1 MLAPDGLCPLIEDRL
16 TDAGE
21 NRQRHAVRISQ
32 GTGYD
37 NVLAY
42 FQAFREAM
50 SAYVKPRWLRDLLR
64 FLPLKSQF
72 VLSGNVRDLQ
82 ACEVAPGVV
91 TAQPLVSALA
101 DNLREAG
108 YAQLVVWNPVSGFTI
123 PEARVPIDERG
134 DETLQRLGLTPV
146 GGAAP
151 GGIDA
156 LAACLE
162 RLTALTGPPIAL
174 VVDFASRL
182 AVRTE
187 SLSAAEHNL
196 FTRALVLAHAVV
208 ARPAGEQRR
217 PFFNTVIWVVDKE
230 GDLPDWLLIGNPRIR
245 HIPVSKPDSAARR
258 ALSGA
263 LLRGV
268 PGSQGASSTTLVEA
282 ESAFVDGSE
291 GLLLADMNAIAT
303 LARVEN
309 VSIEKISDAVRRYKV
324 GVTED
329 PWLLIEREKIRNAEP
344 VIRKRVK
351 GQAHAATHMLDLV
364 KRAMT
369 GVGSQRKGN
378 RPRGVAFLAGP
389 TGVGKTELAKTLTGL
404 LFGDESAY
412 IRFDMSEF
420 SSEHSDQR
428 LIGAPPGYVGYDV
441 GGELTNAIRERPF
454 SVVLFDEIEKAH
466 PRILDKFLQI
476 LDDGVLTSGRGDR
489 VYFSEALIIFTSN
502 LGIYREDESGQRVPN
517 ALASDSLE
525 VMEKKVLG
533 EIERHF
539 KLVLNRPEILN
550 RIGENIIVFDFIR
563 DDVAQEIFDQ
573 MVCVVLEDIASQGMA
588 VELDQPSRV
597 ALQQRCLGDLS
608 NGGRGIRNQIE
619 AHLINPLARG
629 LFDQDA
635 KTGDRFLITGIS
647 SGELQL
653 QKL

>member
-1 MLAPDGLCPLIEDRL
+1 MPQPED
-16 TDAGE
+16 
-21 NRQRHAVRISQ
+21 
-32 GTGYD
+32 
-37 NVLAY
+37 
-42 FQAFREAM
+42 M
-50 SAYVKPRWLRDLLR
+50 SAYVKPRWMRDLLR

-72 VLSGNVRDLQ
+72 VLSGNIRDLQ
-82 ACEVAPGVV
+82 PCEVAPGVV
-91 TAQPLVSALA
+91 TAQTLPATLCDCLQGV
-101 DNLREAG
+101 G
-108 YAQLVVWNPVSGFTI
+108 YAQVVIWNPISGFSVAASKGTSSE
-123 PEARVPIDERG
+123 PVE
-134 DETLQRLGLTPV
+134 ETLRRLGLAPV
-146 GGAAP
+146 DGAAP
-151 GGIDA
+151 GGVDI
-156 LAACLE
+156 LAATLE
-162 RLTALTGPPIAL
+162 RVVNVAGSPIAL
-174 VVDFASRL
+174 IVDFASRL

-187 SLSAAEHNL
+187 MLSAAEHNL
-196 FTRALVLAHAVV
+196 FTRALVLAHTATP
-208 ARPAGEQRR
+208 RPAGEQRR
-217 PFFNTVIWVVDKE
+217 PFFNTILWIVDKE
-230 GDLPDWLLIGNPRIR
+230 GDLPDWLLIDNPRIR
-245 HIPVSKPDSAARR
+245 HIPISRPDSASRR

-268 PGSQGASSTTLVEA
+268 PGAPLAAPDVLAQADA
-282 ESAFVDGSE
+282 AFVDGSE

-309 VSIEKISDAVRRYKV
+309 VSVEKIADAVRRYKV

-329 PWLLIEREKIRNAEP
+329 PWLQIDREKIRNAETF
-344 VIRKRVK
+344 VRNRVN
-351 GQAHAATHMLDLV
+351 GQAHAVTHMLDLV

-389 TGVGKTELAKTLTGL
+389 TGVGKTELAKTITSL

-420 SSEHSDQR
+420 SAEHADQR

-502 LGIYREDESGQRVPN
+502 LGIYRQDDVSGRVANVSPGDSFESIQERV
-517 ALASDSLE
+517 LS
-525 VMEKKVLG
+525 
-533 EIERHF
+533 EIQRHF

-550 RIGENIIVFDFIR
+550 RIGENVIVFDFIR
-563 DDVAQEIFDQ
+563 SDVADEIFEQ
-573 MVCVVLEDIASQGMA
+573 MVRTALEDIAAQGIQIDL
-588 VELDQPSRV
+588 EHESKSL
-597 ALQQRCLGDLS
+597 LKQRCLQDLS

-619 AHLINPLARG
+619 AHLINPVARA

-635 KTGDRFLITGIS
+635 KSGDRFMLNGLAA
-647 SGELQL
+647 GALQL
-653 QKL
+653 TKLLMS

>member
-1 MLAPDGLCPLIEDRL
+1 MGSDYG
-16 TDAGE
+16 
-21 NRQRHAVRISQ
+21 
-32 GTGYD
+32 
-37 NVLAY
+37 NVLNS
-42 FQAFREAM
+42 FRTINEAM
-50 SAYVKPRWLRDLLR
+50 PDYEKPRWLKDLLR

-82 ACEVAPGVV
+82 ACEVAPRVI
-91 TAQPLVSALA
+91 TAQSLVSTLA
-101 DNLREAG
+101 DNLGEAG
-108 YAQLVVWNPVSGFTI
+108 YAQLVVWNPVSGFTV
-123 PEARVPIDERG
+123 PEGRVAPIERG

-146 GGAAP
+146 GNTAL

-156 LAACLE
+156 LTACLE
-162 RLTALTGPPIAL
+162 RLTALAGPPIAL

-196 FTRALVLAHAVV
+196 FTRALVLAHMASP
-208 ARPAGEQRR
+208 RPASEQRR

-245 HIPVSKPDSAARR
+245 HVPVSKPDSASRR
-258 ALSGA
+258 ALSRA

-268 PGSQGASSTTLVEA
+268 PGSQEASSATLDEA

-309 VSIEKISDAVRRYKV
+309 VPIEKISDAVRRYKV

-329 PWLLIEREKIRNAEP
+329 PWLRIDREKIRNAEP
-344 VIRKRVK
+344 TIRKRVK
-351 GQAHAATHMLDLV
+351 GQTHAVTHMLDLI

-369 GVGSQRKGN
+369 GVGSQRRGN

-389 TGVGKTELAKTLTGL
+389 TGVGKTELAKTLTSL

-489 VYFSEALIIFTSN
+489 VYFSEALIVFTSN
-502 LGIYREDESGQRVPN
+502 LGTFREDELGQRVPN
-517 ALASDSLE
+517 VLPSDSFE
-525 VMEKKVLG
+525 DMGEKVLD
-533 EIERHF
+533 EIQRHF

-573 MVCVVLEDIASQGMA
+573 MVRVVVDDIASQGIS
-588 VELDQPSRV
+588 VELDEPSRA
-597 ALQQRCLGDLS
+597 ALQQRCLSDLS

-629 LFDQDA
+629 MFDQDA
-635 KTGDRFLITGIS
+635 MAGDRFLVTDIA

-653 QKL
+653 RKL

>member
-1 MLAPDGLCPLIEDRL
+1 
-16 TDAGE
+16 
-21 NRQRHAVRISQ
+21 
-32 GTGYD
+32 
-37 NVLAY
+37 LAY
-42 FQAFREAM
+42 FQAFHEAM
-50 SAYVKPRWLRDLLR
+50 SVYVKPRWLRDLLR

-82 ACEVAPGVV
+82 ACEVAPGVI
-91 TAQPLVSALA
+91 TAQALVSTLA
-101 DNLREAG
+101 DSLRETG
-108 YAQLVVWNPVSGFTI
+108 YGQLVVWNPVSGFAV
-123 PEARVPIDERG
+123 PEGYEPTVEQG
-134 DETLQRLGLTPV
+134 DETLRRLGLMPID
-146 GGAAP
+146 GAAP
-151 GGIDA
+151 GGLDA
-156 LAACLE
+156 LTACVE
-162 RLTALTGPPIAL
+162 RLTALPGPPIAL

-196 FTRALVLAHAVV
+196 FTRALVLAHTVS

-230 GDLPDWLLIGNPRIR
+230 GDLPDWLLIGSSRIR

-258 ALSGA
+258 ALSKA

-268 PGSQGASSTTLVEA
+268 PGSQEASPATFEEA
-282 ESAFVDGSE
+282 ESAFVDGCE

-329 PWLLIEREKIRNAEP
+329 PWLLIGREKIRNAEP

-351 GQAHAATHMLDLV
+351 GQAHAVTHMLDLV

-502 LGIYREDESGQRVPN
+502 LGIYREDELGQRVPN
-517 ALASDSLE
+517 VLPSDSFE
-525 VMEKKVLG
+525 EMEKKVLG

-573 MVCVVLEDIASQGMA
+573 MVRVVLEDIASQGMS
-588 VELDQPSRV
+588 VELDEPSKV

-635 KTGDRFLITGIS
+635 KTGDRFVITGIAI
-647 SGELQL
+647 GELQL
-653 QKL
+653 RKL